1 VGYTACGS
9 GTKWVLGEAARQGE
23 ARHGEEGEWRG
34 EVKGNRGM
42 VRGEKRVCGASGV
55 SNA

>member
-1 VGYTACGS
+1 MSYTACGS

-23 ARHGEEGEWRG
+23 ARHGEMGEWRG
-34 EVKGNRGM
+34 EVRGDRGVVKGEERM
-42 VRGEKRVCGASGV
+42 SGASGV